1 MSGTGAGFPP
11 DAIGF
16 LQDLSRNNDRAWF
29 KDHRD
34 RFEGALRGPAEP
46 FLDTLAAALEAETGR
61 PFAGKIFKI
70 HRDIRFSR
78 DKTPYNVHLR
88 LALWATQPESRPAED
103 RPGFY
108 LSLEPAALTVGTGLF
123 GFSKPMLETYRAAI
137 LDDVEGARL
146 ANAIDGLTKAGMR
159 LHPPE
164 LKRVPAGIDP
174 SHGRADLLRR
184 KSLAVW
190 SNLPAEA
197 AIGPEAA
204 GRCVDRFRAV
214 MPVYAFLDAL
224 DDPES

>member
-1 MSGTGAGFPP
+1 MSGGEAGFPP

-16 LQDLSRNNDRAWF
+16 LRDLTRNNDRAWF
-29 KDHRD
+29 KAHRD
-34 RFEGALRGPAEP
+34 RFEASLRGPAEP
-46 FLDTLAAALEAETGR
+46 FLDTLAAALEEETGH

-70 HRDIRFSR
+70 HRDVRFSR

-88 LALWATQPESRPAED
+88 LALWATGPGARSTED

-123 GFSKPMLETYRAAI
+123 GFSKAMLEAYRAAL
-137 LDDVEGARL
+137 LDDERGARL
-146 ANAIDGLTKAGMR
+146 AEVIAGLTKAGMR

-174 SHGRADLLRR
+174 SHERADLLRR
-184 KSLAVW
+184 KGLAVW
-190 SNLPAEA
+190 CDLPAED

-204 GRCVDRFRAV
+204 GRCVDRFKAV
-214 MPVYAFLDAL
+214 MPVYTFLDGL
-224 DDPES
+224 GTPGS